1 MSMSTSFENLD
12 DGVRWR
18 GDGET
23 LLVQAWGVDSLRVRS
38 SRSGDVVDTEYA
50 LLPATPTHVEV
61 TVDGDRA
68 TVGNGRITA
77 HLVATTVLDVAV
89 GYEVMRC
96 SIEFRDA
103 DGAVLLRELD
113 AGGSLKLK
121 ARAFQPIIGGDH
133 KITAAFEPNSGEK
146 LYGMGQYQQDILD
159 LKGSTFELA
168 HRNSQASVPFVL
180 SSAGYGLL
188 WHNPAI
194 GRATFA
200 ANRTEWVAESA
211 LQLDYWITAG
221 RTPAEI
227 TAAYADATGHAP
239 MMPEY
244 GLGYWQCK
252 LRYWNQEQLLQV
264 AREHKRR
271 GLPMDVIVADFF
283 HWPQMGDFRFD
294 EEFWP
299 DPAAMV
305 AELADLGIELMVSV
319 WPQVSLAS
327 ENYVDLKRR
336 NCLVRTE
343 RGMDI
348 HMGFEGPSVFLD
360 TTNPEARRAIWDL
373 CRRNYHDLGI
383 KIFWLDEAEP
393 EYGVYD
399 FDNYRYHLG
408 SNLQVGNLYPQ
419 AFARAF
425 YEGQV
430 DAGQGEVVNLLRCAW
445 AGSQRYGALVWS
457 GDIHSTWADFR
468 RQITAGIHMG
478 VAGIPWFTTDIGGFH
493 DGDIT
498 DPDFHELLIRW
509 FQFATFCPVM
519 RMHGD
524 RKPTEE
530 IAAADGGRRCA
541 SGAPNELWS
550 FGEDVFEILAGYT
563 HLRETLRPYTRSLM
577 VAAHEC
583 GQPVMRGMFHE
594 FPDDA
599 ACWDLRDQYMFG
611 PDLLVAPVVEAR
623 AVRRTVHLP
632 AGAAWTELVTGV
644 VHAGGQLVEVDAPL
658 DVIPVFARDGSHPEL
673 VRGPGSTAGEAR

>member
-1 MSMSTSFENLD
+1 MAPVNRVRGWPETVEVRVSAFSTEAGRL
-12 DGVRWR
+12 VWR

-23 LLVQAWGVDSLRVRS
+23 VVVEPWGANSVRVRS
-38 SRSGDVVDTEYA
+38 ALGHDVRDTDFA
-50 LLPATPTHVEV
+50 LLPPAESTATVA
-61 TVDGDRA
+61 VDGPIA
-68 TVGNGRITA
+68 TLTNGRLVVIA
-77 HLVATTVLDVAV
+77 VADQYFDVQARYAVATCRL
-89 GYEVMRC
+89 
-96 SIEFRDA
+96 EFRTS
-103 DGAVLLRELD
+103 DGKLLLREKLD
-113 AGGSLKLK
+113 GGSLKLK
-121 ARAFQPIIGGDH
+121 ARSYQPLTGGTH
-133 KITAAFEPNSGEK
+133 RVTAMFESDPDEK
-146 LYGMGQYQQDILD
+146 LYGMGQYQQTVLD
-159 LKGSTFELA
+159 LKGSTLELA

-180 SSAGYGLL
+180 SSAGYGFF

-200 ANRTEWVAESA
+200 RNRTEWVAEA
-211 LQLDYWITAG
+211 TEQLDYWITAG
-221 RTPAEI
+221 DRPADI
-227 TAAYADATGHAP
+227 SAAYADAMGHAP
-239 MMPEY
+239 VMPEY

-252 LRYWNQEQLLQV
+252 LRYWNSEQLLEV

-271 GLPMDVIVADFF
+271 GLPLDVIVADFF
-283 HWPQMGDFRFD
+283 HWPKMGDFRFD

-305 AELADLGIELMVSV
+305 AELAYLGIELMVSV

-373 CRRNYHDLGI
+373 CRTNYYDLGI

-430 DAGQGEVVNLLRCAW
+430 DAGQENVVNLLRCAW

-519 RMHGD
+519 RIHGD
-524 RKPTEE
+524 RKPTE
-530 IAAADGGRRCA
+530 D
-541 SGAPNELWS
+541 
-550 FGEDVFEILAGYT
+550 
-563 HLRETLRPYTRSLM
+563 
-577 VAAHEC
+577 
-583 GQPVMRGMFHE
+583 
-594 FPDDA
+594 
-599 ACWDLRDQYMFG
+599 
-611 PDLLVAPVVEAR
+611 VVE
-623 AVRRTVHLP
+623 
-632 AGAAWTELVTGV
+632 
-644 VHAGGQLVEVDAPL
+644 
-658 DVIPVFARDGSHPEL
+658 
-673 VRGPGSTAGEAR
+673 

>member
-1 MSMSTSFENLD
+1 MNTFDVLA
-12 DGVRWR
+12 DGIVWR

-23 LLVQAWGVDSLRVRS
+23 LVVQAWGANSLRVRS
-38 SRSGDVVDTEYA
+38 AQARAVLDTDYA
-50 LLPATPTHVEV
+50 LLPPTEPTADVV
-61 TVDGDRA
+61 VDGDVA
-68 TVGNGRITA
+68 TVTNGAITA
-77 HLVATTVLDVAV
+77 HLRARYFFDEQV
-89 GYEVMRC
+89 GYEVARC
-96 SIEFRDA
+96 TVEFRNQ
-103 DGAVLLRELD
+103 DGVTLLRELD
-113 AGGSLKLK
+113 EGGSLKL
-121 ARAFQPIIGGDH
+121 RSRGFQPIVGGDH
-133 KITAAFEPNSGEK
+133 KITAAFEPHPGEK
-146 LYGMGQYQQDILD
+146 LYGMGQYQQNILD
-159 LKGSTFELA
+159 IKGSTFELA

-180 SSAGYGLL
+180 SSAGYGFF

-194 GRATFA
+194 GRATFSV
-200 ANRTEWVAESA
+200 NRTEWVAESA

-221 RTPAEI
+221 STPAQI

-252 LRYWNQEQLLQV
+252 LRYWNQEQLLDV

-271 GLPMDVIVADFF
+271 DLPLDVIVADFF
-283 HWPQMGDFRFD
+283 HWPKMGDFRFE

-305 AELADLGIELMVSV
+305 AELAELGVELMVSV
-319 WPQVSLAS
+319 WPQISIES
-327 ENYVDLKRR
+327 ENFAELKRR

-348 HMGFEGPSVFLD
+348 HMSFQGPSVFLD
-360 TTNPEARRAIWDL
+360 TTNPEARAAMWAL
-373 CRRNYHDLGI
+373 CRKSYHDLGI
-383 KIFWLDEAEP
+383 KLFWLDEAEP

-408 SNLQVGNLYPQ
+408 SNLQVGNIYPQ

-430 DAGQGEVVNLLRCAW
+430 EAGQEQVVNLLRCAW

-457 GDIHSTWADFR
+457 GDIHSTYEDLR

-493 DGDIT
+493 DGDVN
-498 DPDFHELLIRW
+498 DPDFHDLLVRW

-524 RKPTEE
+524 RAPYEDVV
-530 IAAADGGRRCA
+530 AADGSPRCR
-541 SGAPNELWS
+541 SGAPSELWS
-550 FGEDVFEILAGYT
+550 FGDDVYTTLVGYVR
-563 HLRETLRPYTRSLM
+563 LREALRPYTRGLM
-577 VAAHEC
+577 EQAHDV

-594 FPDDA
+594 FPADP
-599 ACWDLRDQYMFG
+599 ACWDLADQYMFG
-611 PDLLVAPVVEAR
+611 PDLLVAPVVEPH
-623 AVRRTVHLP
+623 AVSRRVYLP
-632 AGAAWTELVTGV
+632 SGATWTNLHTGDELE
-644 VHAGGQLVEVDAPL
+644 GGQTVDVVAPRE
-658 DVIPVFARDGSHPEL
+658 VIPVFARDGSHPEL
-673 VRGPGSTAGEAR
+673 VGRFGTDAR